1 LNRWIRDFD
10 KKMRQENRNVC
21 LHLDNF
27 SGHYIDYEPTNVRI
41 VYFGPNLT
49 SWVQPLDA
57 GIIRCFKAHYCQ
69 RFCKS
74 ALERDELGK
83 VNIYDI
89 NLLQVLQMA
98 TAAWNDVSPET
109 IRNCWKH
116 AGIQRD
122 PITIRLPAPT
132 LVQQGWSIILKFAS
146 GSDMT
151 LPQAEAELQA
161 LLKHQYNDEDWRPAL
176 KVITECEPG
185 DDITEAVS
193 KLRESMSV
201 TPPIPP
207 SIPNGESGIDL
218 PEYDDTLIDLGH
230 SIKKLKGCN
239 RLFRDVLTPQEFVE
253 LDGEQEEE
261 GQLRTD
267 EEIVEE
273 VTRGATKFDEEG
285 IVDED
290 EGDGCDDDEQISL
303 AEMMDAATKLENGAL
318 TIGGCGPEL
327 SNLCCKF
334 RIELRRMM
342 LLEAQQTTLDSYFVR
357 HPS

>member
-57 GIIRCFKAHYCQ
+57 GIIRCFKAHYRQ

-74 ALERDELGK
+74 ALERDELGE
-83 VNIYDI
+83 VNIYGI

-98 TAAWNDVSPET
+98 TAAWDDVSPET

-116 AGIQRD
+116 AGIQRN
-122 PITIRLPAPT
+122 PIMIRLPAPT

-161 LLKHQYNDEDWRPAL
+161 LLKHQYNDDDWRPAL
-176 KVITECEPG
+176 KVVTECEP
-185 DDITEAVS
+185 DDNVIEAVS

-207 SIPNGESGIDL
+207 SIPNGESGMIF
-218 PEYDDTLIDLGH
+218 PSTM
-230 SIKKLKGCN
+230 
-239 RLFRDVLTPQEFVE
+239 TPLQ
-253 LDGEQEEE
+253 
-261 GQLRTD
+261 TW
-267 EEIVEE
+267 
-273 VTRGATKFDEEG
+273 VT
-285 IVDED
+285 
-290 EGDGCDDDEQISL
+290 
-303 AEMMDAATKLENGAL
+303 
-318 TIGGCGPEL
+318 
-327 SNLCCKF
+327 
-334 RIELRRMM
+334 
-342 LLEAQQTTLDSYFVR
+342 
-357 HPS
+357 PSKS

>member
-1 LNRWIRDFD
+1 
-10 KKMRQENRNVC
+10 MRQENRNVC

-27 SGHYIDYEPTNVRI
+27 FGHYIDYEPTNVRI

-57 GIIRCFKAHYCQ
+57 GIIRCFKAHYRQ

-74 ALERDELGK
+74 ALERDELGE
-83 VNIYDI
+83 VDIYSI

-98 TAAWNDVSPET
+98 TAAWDDVSPET
-109 IRNCWKH
+109 IQNCWKH
-116 AGIQRD
+116 AGIQRN

-161 LLKHQYNDEDWRPAL
+161 LLEHQYNDDDWRPAL
-176 KVITECEPG
+176 KAITECEP
-185 DDITEAVS
+185 DDDVIGAVS
-193 KLRESMSV
+193 KLRESVSV
-201 TPPIPP
+201 APPIPP
-207 SIPNGESGIDL
+207 PIPNGESGINL
-218 PEYDDTLIDLGH
+218 PEYDDALTDLGN
-230 SIKKLKGCN
+230 SIKKLKGRN
-239 RLFRDVLTPQEFVE
+239 RLFRGVLTPQEFIE

-261 GQLRTD
+261 RQSRTD

-273 VTRGATKFDEEG
+273 ITRGMATLDDEE
-285 IVDED
+285 IVEDED
-290 EGDGCDDDEQISL
+290 DGCDDEEISL
-303 AEMMDAATKLENGAL
+303 SEMMDAATKLEKGAL
-318 TIGGCGPEL
+318 TVGGCGPEL
-327 SNLCCKF
+327 SSLCRKF
-334 RIELRRMM
+334 RVELRKMI